1 MFESIDELHK
11 QLTDVHDVSADKY
24 SRAISNR
31 AGRKKAR
38 QAAAALC
45 LTLPVLD
52 LSEYKMRQR
61 VFSWTMFVCG
71 HSRTFPPR
79 LRYHFR
85 RTAQSV
91 INFSGKQRTQLD
103 RFKDESDSGTEE
115 EADERTAR
123 FRFSDEESEGYESE
137 YGGY

>member
-11 QLTDVHDVSADKY
+11 QLTDVHDTPADKY

-61 VFSWTMFVCG
+61 VFSWTLFVCG
-71 HSRTFPPR
+71 HSRTFPAR

-85 RTAQSV
+85 RTAQTV
-91 INFSGKQRTQLD
+91 INFSGKQHTQLD
-103 RFKDESDSGTEE
+103 RFKDDSDVEAEAESDYGPCY
-115 EADERTAR
+115 
-123 FRFSDEESEGYESE
+123 SDEESEGYESE